1 MPKKSLKEQI
11 QSIEYRDADTE
22 DFDDIIDTT
31 PEKVTSSAK
40 NKITMLPL
48 EKLVEYKDE
57 NFEKIAG
64 RPQPFRE
71 YSQEDLESLADSI
84 LKHGIITPIV
94 VRPFGIDQYQILAG
108 RNRTRASKICGLT
121 EIPGIVRKDIDD
133 VQAALIMIDTNIEQR
148 QSLTY
153 SEKAYAYR
161 MRLELIGQQGKR
173 NDLSGSEKTDSLAEV
188 GKEHKESR
196 RTVAYLIR
204 LTHLLPEF
212 LKLVDDGKI
221 AFKVGVE
228 MSYLAQETQE
238 YILNTIIPSGGKIK
252 AGQISDLRKIEKY
265 ETLSEEI
272 IQRVFQR
279 QNSISPSLTISGTK
293 FQEYADLFKNK
304 EEIERLFLE
313 FLKAYR
319 YQQRSA

>member
-31 PEKVTSSAK
+31 PEKVISSAK

-188 GKEHKESR
+188 GKGNKESR

-204 LTHLLPEF
+204 LTYLLPGL

-221 AFKVGVE
+221 AFKAGVE
-228 MSYLAQETQE
+228 ISYLSQQTQE
-238 YILNTIIPSGGKIK
+238 YILNKIIPSGVKIK
-252 AGQISDLRKIEKY
+252 AGQVSDLRKMEKY
-265 ETLSEEI
+265 ETLSQDI
-272 IQRVFQR
+272 IQRVFQE
-279 QNSISPSLTISGTK
+279 QKPITPSFTISGSK
-293 FQEYADLFKNK
+293 LQEYADLLNNK

-313 FLKAYR
+313 FLEKYHC
-319 YQQRSA
+319 QQRSA